1 MSSPN
6 TNAAVVI
13 ILAERNLKMKPTTD
27 TPMPTSEVSDER

>member
-13 ILAERNLKMKPTTD
+13 ILTGRNLKMKPTAD
-27 TPMPTSEVSDER
+27 NPDVHIRGQ